1 MKQSGITLDTV
12 EKRVMELLSLNPGDL
27 YQKGRPRWLS
37 QARSLLCFW
46 AVRELG
52 IPQKELAERFSLSEP
67 TIAYAV
73 KKGQRFAEE
82 RGYRLWE
89 G

>member
-1 MKQSGITLDTV
+1 MNAPAIST
-12 EKRVMELLSLNPGDL
+12 KRADPDGSL
-27 YQKGRPRWLS
+27 GRE
-37 QARSLLCFW
+37 AYFCFW

-73 KKGQRFAEE
+73 KKGRRLAEE
-82 RGYRLWE
+82 RGYRLRE
-89 G
+89 R